1 VESGLYLFQA
11 LGTRTEHFMFY
22 TTTLYIAL
30 IIFGFGLLYKISHW
44 FRYKT
49 SLDAVALSTTTRVF
63 AAMKGILG
71 SLFTAKIFILLRVFI
86 FDVVIQIRV
95 FREDKLRWLMHIC
108 IYGGFMLLLLM
119 HALDA
124 LITSNLFSDYSST
137 HNPFMFLRDLFGAIV
152 IVGLAIALYRRFV
165 LKVPRLAT
173 NAMDRYTIIILAFVL
188 ISGILL
194 EGAKIV
200 SYSRY
205 RDMVHEY
212 GDVEEKEELKALESF
227 WVEEFELVSPNLK
240 RPFDTRVLELGKEL
254 HEMNCAG
261 CHSRPHWAF
270 MGYAASIVLKPAAL
284 SLDKLRIHTLLWYM
298 HFLAC
303 FFALAYLP
311 FSKFFH
317 IFASPLSLLANAVME
332 KGRSDPANMATK
344 EAIELD
350 ACTHCGTCSS
360 HCSVAV
366 ILEEI
371 PNVNILP
378 SEKMVSL
385 KALAS
390 GKGLSERDFRLIQE
404 GVYLCTNCNRCTVVC
419 PVGISLKDLW
429 LSVREHLLQRGYPE
443 LNILSP
449 LSFYRGLMRNS
460 ITQVDYDKPL
470 EFAREAVVNEYTLF
484 EGQDRPL
491 SFTQVDR
498 EFQSEV
504 DLSTQ
509 ANTYSVCFSCESCT
523 TVCPVVANYDNPKET
538 LGLLPHQIMH
548 SVALGL
554 RDLAFGSRMLW
565 DCLTCYQCQEYC
577 PQRVRVTD
585 VFYELRNLAVL
596 HLKEKILS

>member
-1 VESGLYLFQA
+1 MLY
-11 LGTRTEHFMFY
+11 TI
-22 TTTLYIAL
+22 TLYIAL
-30 IIFGFGLLYKISHW
+30 VIFGLGLLYKISHW
-44 FRYKT
+44 FRYKA
-49 SLDAVALSTTTRVF
+49 SLDAVGLSTTTRVF
-63 AAMKGILG
+63 AAMKGILRT
-71 SLFTAKIFILLRVFI
+71 LFTAKILTILRVFI
-86 FDVVIQIRV
+86 LDVVAQIRV

-108 IYGGFMLLLLM
+108 IYGGFMLLFLM

-137 HNPFMFLRDLFGAIV
+137 LNPFMFLRDLFGAIV
-152 IVGLAIALYRRFV
+152 IVGLAITLYRRLV

-173 NAMDRYTIIILAFVL
+173 NAMDHYAIIILAAVL
-188 ISGILL
+188 ISGIFL
-194 EGAKIV
+194 EGTKII

-205 RDMVHEY
+205 REMVQEY
-212 GDVEEKEELKALESF
+212 ADVEEKEELKALESF
-227 WVEEFELVSPNLK
+227 WIEEFELVSPNLK
-240 RPFDTRVLELGKEL
+240 RPFDARVLEMGKGF
-254 HEMNCAG
+254 HEMSCAG
-261 CHSRPHWAF
+261 CHSRPQWAF
-270 MGYAASIVLKPAAL
+270 MGYAVSRALKPAAL
-284 SLDKLRIHTLLWYM
+284 SLDRVRIHTLLWYI

-332 KGRSDPANMATK
+332 KGKSDRANMATK

-360 HCSVAV
+360 NCSVAV
-366 ILEEI
+366 LFEEI

-390 GKGLSERDFRLIQE
+390 GKKLSEKDSRLIQE

-429 LSVREHLLQRGYPE
+429 YNVREYLVQRGYPE
-443 LNILSP
+443 FNMLSP
-449 LSFYRGLMRNS
+449 LSFYRGLMREI
-460 ITQVDYDKPL
+460 ITQVDYKKPL
-470 EFAREAVVNEYTLF
+470 KFAREAIASEYNLL
-484 EGQDRPL
+484 ESRGKVL
-491 SFTQVDR
+491 SFTPADR
-498 EFQSEV
+498 KFQSEV
-504 DLSTQ
+504 DLSFQ
-509 ANTYSVCFSCESCT
+509 ANTYSVCFGCENCT
-523 TVCPVVANYDNPKET
+523 TVCPVVANYDNPQEA

-548 SVALGL
+548 SVGLGL
-554 RDLAFGSRMLW
+554 RNLAFGSRMLW

-596 HLKEKILS
+596 HLKEKMLS